1 MDDNKVY
8 VQDKDGKPRDYD
20 VVKQSFDER
29 MAKELAA
36 DIQPCTEQF
45 FYDCYSK
52 LYSEAYGREFTE
64 KLDDKE
70 LTKGEAL
77 DMDRRYLA
85 YRRMDVRVDAMKD
98 MLENLPDHPDKSF
111 FKDYFKAR
119 EGSRFPHT
127 LEAKDEF
134 RVATEVVLQQLSNL
148 NEVEYVAQKAERYLP
163 FVEMQ
168 QYPDISPSG
177 SYLQDVFVNAMEEA
191 SHRNLHRVADQ
202 LFDYI
207 SLDRK
212 DMQKAYP
219 APDFRVETVHM
230 SSTYPNWKNP
240 VRPYLVVP
248 EDGHWESFPRVQ
260 HQKWV
265 MEDKK
270 LRIHRTNFAIFDTRN
285 HSSIIYEEP
294 LPIKNS
300 SRAQFPMLYHL
311 RFTMP
316 EISDKP
322 LATFEAYDKEG
333 LRECM
338 READQ
343 LHEKWMEV
351 SKRCTD
357 LHDIINTLSDAKTA
371 GKPID
376 FEKLPFKGEGFE
388 REKFTSL
395 MPSEENKFFQHLTEA
410 YHEKEQQHL
419 AKPLLERVFFLNPRT
434 SEPSDELFVKTAGK
448 CLMDNMMQADVEDLL
463 KKFMPQT
470 VFGESFAEK
479 AFEKAVNSPKVQKAI
494 GDAPRGRED

>member
-85 YRRMDVRVDAMKD
+85 YRRMDVRVDAM
-98 MLENLPDHPDKSF
+98 
-111 FKDYFKAR
+111 
-119 EGSRFPHT
+119 
-127 LEAKDEF
+127 
-134 RVATEVVLQQLSNL
+134 
-148 NEVEYVAQKAERYLP
+148 
-163 FVEMQ
+163 
-168 QYPDISPSG
+168 
-177 SYLQDVFVNAMEEA
+177 EEA
-191 SHRNLHRVADQ
+191 SHRNLYRVADQ

-219 APDFRVETVHM
+219 APDFRVETVHI

-479 AFEKAVNSPKVQKAI
+479 AFEKAVNSPEVQKAI